1 MTRLSCVLLVVAT
14 LAAAQQTAPS
24 RCIHVHL
31 PANVSAKS
39 VDIVYFLEGPFG
51 GHSAQVQPR
60 EDQRVYPIPMSTT
73 ELATTRMK
81 AVVWAKGCE
90 LQTYDLDLLHS
101 AERELRYECIA
112 PSTVLLTGRL
122 LLNDSLRKKPH
133 QIAISYAAS
142 WVCGFFGLG
151 DCMVPGFRV
160 GTVIPAEDETFTI
173 ELPDFSR
180 VPQGFAQGMVVSD
193 SSFSLYM
200 LDSKM
205 TPLRQL
211 RPELEDVTAPDG
223 NLKVLSAYP
232 PDLAFS
238 PHYAFN

>member
-1 MTRLSCVLLVVAT
+1 MTRLPCVLLAFAT
-14 LAAAQQTAPS
+14 IAAAQQPLS
-24 RCIHVHL
+24 RRIHVHL
-31 PANVSAKS
+31 PGGVPAKS

-51 GHSAQVQPR
+51 GHSAQVQPQ
-60 EDQRVYPIPMSTT
+60 EDQWVYTIPMSTK
-73 ELATTRMK
+73 ELAATRMK
-81 AVVWAKGCE
+81 AVIWAKGCE

-112 PSTVLLTGRL
+112 PSSVLLTGRL

-160 GTVIPAEDETFTI
+160 DTVTPTDDETFTV

-180 VPQGFAQGMVVSD
+180 VPQGFGQSMVVSD
-193 SSFSLYM
+193 SSFSLY
-200 LDSKM
+200 LFDSKM

-211 RPELEDVTAPDG
+211 QPELEDVTAPDG
-223 NLKVLSAYP
+223 NLRVLSAYP
-232 PDLAFS
+232 PDLVFS
-238 PHYAFN
+238 PHYAFR